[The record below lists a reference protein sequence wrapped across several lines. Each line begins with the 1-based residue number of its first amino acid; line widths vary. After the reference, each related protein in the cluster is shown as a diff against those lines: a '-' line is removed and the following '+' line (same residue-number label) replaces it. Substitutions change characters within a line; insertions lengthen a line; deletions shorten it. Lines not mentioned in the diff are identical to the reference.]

1 MSTDAM
7 TEIKHKL
14 QGLIGHDS
22 VTEVNIVT
30 SDVLKEACCRMKP
43 GKMDVSGSYTSDVF
57 LNAPASLFE
66 KIAPVFRSFVI
77 HGDVTK

>member
-1 MSTDAM
+1 MTSSDKCTLNCTIQLMSTDAM

-30 SDVLKEACCRMKP
+30 SDVLKEACCRMQ
-43 GKMDVSGSYTSDVF
+43 G
-57 LNAPASLFE
+57 
-66 KIAPVFRSFVI
+66 
-77 HGDVTK
+77 